1 LLAAPGWIDA
11 ADARRFAGRSLL
23 PDHLTRSRGDF
34 QESVR
39 MSRVVVCLFAF
50 LSIASA
56 AKSRAEPP
64 RVHFDMPFAIACRD
78 VSSPEFLAMNPGQKL
93 IEARFEISSLLV
105 AGQERDLSE
114 YFIRIES
121 PQRTLAVVDYLPKT
135 LHESRHAK
143 PISVQD
149 TNEKNASIGINLA
162 GQYEMITGAGINAG
176 LGSKHVSCVKSELL
190 PPLETVAASGTLL
203 RGSAVFFKLK
213 SSPRNLL
220 EGAREYALVL
230 RVPAEWRADY
240 VHVRCQAA
248 GALRAFV
255 SSLNQQV
262 TCGKRDFLVSL
273 YLEGDIVARATAEE
287 FARREAQ
294 LRTIAVTSHKS
305 SSAKRRPAD
314 PEVWLPRVLY
324 GPVPE
329 AAAIPRELPASVEQ
343 AVETFSQA
351 RAELRRLSGL
361 SMPSDSVVAKTL
373 P

>member
-1 LLAAPGWIDA
+1 L
-11 ADARRFAGRSLL
+11 
-23 PDHLTRSRGDF
+23 
-34 QESVR
+34 
-39 MSRVVVCLFAF
+39 
-50 LSIASA
+50 LSIAA
-56 AKSRAEPP
+56 VVELRAEPP

-78 VSSPEFLAMNPGQKL
+78 VSSPEFLEANPGQKL

-105 AGQERDLSE
+105 AGQERDLAE

-135 LHESRHAK
+135 LHESRHAR

-149 TNEKNASIGINLA
+149 TDEKNASIGINLA

-176 LGSKHVSCVKSELL
+176 LGSKHISCVKSELL

-203 RGSAVFFKLK
+203 RTSAVFFKLK

-230 RVPAEWRADY
+230 RVASEWRADY

-248 GALRAFV
+248 GVERAFV
-255 SSLNQQV
+255 SSLNQQI

-273 YLEGDIVARATAEE
+273 YLEGDVAARATAEE

-294 LRTIAVTSHKS
+294 LRTIAVSSHKA

-324 GPVPE
+324 GPLAE
-329 AAAIPRELPASVEQ
+329 AAAIPRELPANVVQ
-343 AVETFSQA
+343 AVEEFAQA
-351 RAELRRLSGL
+351 RAELTRLSGAAVT
-361 SMPSDSVVAKTL
+361 SEADVAHST
-373 P
+373 PR

>member
-1 LLAAPGWIDA
+1 
-11 ADARRFAGRSLL
+11 
-23 PDHLTRSRGDF
+23 
-34 QESVR
+34 
-39 MSRVVVCLFAF
+39 MNRVVVCLSVL
-50 LSIASA
+50 LSIAA
-56 AKSRAEPP
+56 VAELRGEPP

-78 VSSPEFLAMNPGQKL
+78 VSSPEFAAANPGQKL

-121 PQRTLAVVDYLPKT
+121 PQRTLAVIDYLPKT

-143 PISVQD
+143 PISVQETD
-149 TNEKNASIGINLA
+149 EKNASIGINLA

-176 LGSKHVSCVKSELL
+176 LGTKRISCVKSELL
-190 PPLETVAASGTLL
+190 PPLDTVAASGTLL

-230 RVPAEWRADY
+230 RVPGEWRADY

-248 GALRAFV
+248 GVERAFV

-273 YLEGDIVARATAEE
+273 YLEGDIAARATAEE

-294 LRTIAVTSHKS
+294 LRTSALQSQKAANAH
-305 SSAKRRPAD
+305 SAKRRPID
-314 PEVWLPRVLY
+314 PDMWLPRVLY
-324 GPVPE
+324 GPITDV
-329 AAAIPRELPASVEQ
+329 AATPRELPASLDK
-343 AVETFSQA
+343 AVNSFVSA
-351 RAELRRLSGL
+351 RAELQRLSGTAVA
-361 SMPSDSVVAKTL
+361 SDAAVAQSL